1 MNYFKYIF
9 FSVAFPPHNFTNV
22 VGSVIG
28 NSSGNLFSPGV
39 FDSDDTTATKN
50 SVAGNDAYR
59 EKAFPSYQSVDCT
72 VVGGNT
78 AFNGAA
84 RRRSSDRAV
93 SIPAHG
99 EENGAPFSAFEDF
112 ANVWHIFP
120 LADHKRDTA
129 LPCNFCRFNFAFHST
144 AAHGGAYAAGQFANF
159 IVDFRHLVN

>member
-50 SVAGNDAYR
+50 SVAGDDAYR

-84 RRRSSDRAV
+84 VGD
-93 SIPAHG
+93 PAIALFQSLLMG
-99 EENGAPFSAFEDF
+99 KDNGAPFSAFEDI

-129 LPCNFCRFNFAFHST
+129 LPCNFCRLNFAFHST